1 MKKILILVIGAAI
14 MLGAGAYAQMG
25 DMDTCPMCKG
35 RGMVEKGM
43 MHPRMGMQGAEMQGQ
58 KMGQMQKQMMQ
69 GRMAQ
74 GMQQNRMS
82 AAGPMMGG
90 REMVATS
97 DGGVVLIIGNKMY
110 KYDKDLKLKGEA
122 EIKID
127 MEAMKKAQEEMKKM
141 REEMMGKGP
150 APGKKMKNTFGE
162 TPSMK
167 KHN

>member
-43 MHPRMGMQGAEMQGQ
+43 MHPRMGMQGAEMQG
-58 KMGQMQKQMMQ
+58 
-69 GRMAQ
+69 RMAQ

-97 DGGVVLIIGNKMY
+97 DAGVVLIIGNKMY